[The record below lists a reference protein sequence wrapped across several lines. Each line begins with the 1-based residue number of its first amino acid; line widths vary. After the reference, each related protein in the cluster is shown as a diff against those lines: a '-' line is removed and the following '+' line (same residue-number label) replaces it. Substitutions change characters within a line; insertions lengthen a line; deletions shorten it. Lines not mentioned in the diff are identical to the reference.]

1 MRRRLAKPKVTIEE
15 RMRILANH
23 VLDRIYD
30 DYAHGT
36 LRFTE
41 KTNIIKSVSENNL
54 SYSYA
59 IPS

>member
-1 MRRRLAKPKVTIEE
+1 MRKRLAKPKVTIDE

-30 DYAHGT
+30 DYARDA
-36 LRFTE
+36 LRFTG
-41 KTNIIKSVSENNL
+41 KTNIIRSTSEDSL
-54 SYSYA
+54 GYSYA